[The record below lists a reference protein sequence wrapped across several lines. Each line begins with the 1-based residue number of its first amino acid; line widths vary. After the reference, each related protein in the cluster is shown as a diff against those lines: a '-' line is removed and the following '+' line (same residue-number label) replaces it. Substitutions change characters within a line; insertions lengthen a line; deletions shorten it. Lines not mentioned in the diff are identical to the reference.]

1 MKLYNL
7 ALEPSTAVMKVLY
20 GNFSN
25 PKAQEL
31 ILVKNKSIELYAVN
45 EKYKIIIIQR

>member
-7 ALEPSTAVMKVLY
+7 ALEPSTAIMKVLY

-31 ILVKNKSIELYAVN
+31 ILVKNKSIELYSVN
-45 EKYKIIIIQR
+45 EKYPHILM